1 MTTILIH
8 AQKGGVGKT
17 TTTLNLGA
25 ALLRQGHARA
35 VALVDLDPQHHL
47 SAMLATDAS
56 GAVAGEGGLRL
67 CPDLAAARAAR
78 ADVTV
83 LDTAPGWSAETA
95 ALMPA
100 ADLVIC
106 PLEPDFLGLSGVG
119 RLLERL
125 DALGLSRDRLRLLLC
140 RFNARLSLHV
150 EVRDRLRAR
159 FEALLLP
166 VEIRASVRIAEA
178 PGHRRTVFGHA
189 PASTGAADHAALAAI
204 VARLTQTAEEPA

>member
-25 ALLRQGHARA
+25 ALARGGHARS
-35 VALVDLDPQHHL
+35 VALVDLDPQQHL
-47 SAMLATDAS
+47 SAMLASEAS
-56 GAVAGEGGLRL
+56 GAVAGEPALRL
-67 CPDLAAARAAR
+67 CADLAGARAAG
-78 ADVTV
+78 ADVAL
-83 LDTAPGWSAETA
+83 LDTAPGWSDQTA
-95 ALMPA
+95 ALIPA

-125 DALGLSRDRLRLLLC
+125 AERGLSQDRLRLLLC
-140 RFNARLSLHV
+140 RFNPRLSLHA

-159 FEALLLP
+159 FGALLLP
-166 VEIRASVRIAEA
+166 VEIRTSVRIAEA
-178 PGHRRTVFGHA
+178 AGHRQSIFGHG
-189 PASTGAADHAALAAI
+189 PASTGAQDHAALAAVI
-204 VARLTQTAEEPA
+204 ARLIHPVQEPA